1 LGAFVRLRLSLWV
14 LFITAAAVAAGCSGG
29 SGSGPTGYVTAPT
42 PAPLTAIGTLTTST
56 TGSTSLTLGPFA
68 GGFGG
73 TFTVPLASTVA
84 HLQVL
89 MSVTAPAGVP
99 AVQSV
104 RRLPRDVNAANIN
117 PFGYITFTPDTNVTL
132 PDSFVIVWKFPQGST
147 LPDPKHSYVAIY
159 DPNNASAGW
168 TLVTGPAVFS
178 TDAGGD
184 LFFDFPEPNAPLVLV
199 SGTAYQLVLF
209 STTSTLAT
217 PTPLPT
223 PSPTASPTRSPSP
236 TPTASPTAT
245 PSVSPT
251 PTSSPTGSP
260 TPTPRPT
267 VTPTPTASPTSTP
280 TPKPTATP
288 TPTPTP
294 SPGGFSVVTAT
305 ANGNGTVTIPVA
317 AGSTGAFAVAADN
330 GTLQNYPNAEAIVQ
344 TGTLPLLGTIC
355 QTNSS
360 NGQCLSTPASAINA
374 PFTAGESETFS
385 VFLTSQGTPIVNG
398 TVTVTFQDGS
408 GNTLGSASVIVNT
421 Q

>member
-1 LGAFVRLRLSLWV
+1 MRLRLPLWV
-14 LFITAAAVAAGCSGG
+14 LFITAAAVAAGCNGG
-29 SGSGPTGYVTAPT
+29 GGSGPTGYVAAPT
-42 PAPLTAIGTLTTST
+42 SPPLAAAIGTLTTST

-68 GGFGG
+68 GGYGG

-84 HLQVL
+84 HLQVA
-89 MSVTAPAGVP
+89 MSLTAPAGVP
-99 AVQSV
+99 VVQNV
-104 RRLPRDVNAANIN
+104 RRLPRDINAANIN
-117 PFGYITFTPDTNVTL
+117 PFGYVTFTPDTNVTL
-132 PDSFVIVWKFPQGST
+132 PDSFVIVWKFPAGST
-147 LPDPKHSYVAIY
+147 LPDPKHSYVAMY
-159 DPNNASAGW
+159 DPNNTAAGW
-168 TLVTGPAVFS
+168 TLVTGPATFS

-184 LFFDFPEPNAPLVLV
+184 LFFDWPEPNVPLVAV
-199 SGTAYQLVLF
+199 AGTAYQLVLF
-209 STTSTLAT
+209 STTSTLTT

-223 PSPTASPTRSPSP
+223 PS
-236 TPTASPTAT
+236 
-245 PSVSPT
+245 VSPT
-251 PTSSPTGSP
+251 PTGSPTGSP

-267 VTPTPTASPTSTP
+267 VTPTPTASPTLTP

-317 AGSTGAFAVAADN
+317 PGSTGAFAVAADN
-330 GTLQNYPNAEAIVQ
+330 GTLKNYPAAEAIVQ

-355 QTNSS
+355 QTNPS

-385 VFLTSQGTPIVNG
+385 VFLTSQGTAIVNG